1 MTSWFGGKDVEEVA
15 FRKNISKKNET
26 KNISKK
32 NETKPISKKNE
43 TKNISKKNETKNIS
57 KKNETKKSPRF
68 EIEDLAWN
76 SDKKPAPG
84 LLGSSLPPF

>member
-43 TKNISKKNETKNIS
+43 TKNISKKNETK
-57 KKNETKKSPRF
+57 KSPRF